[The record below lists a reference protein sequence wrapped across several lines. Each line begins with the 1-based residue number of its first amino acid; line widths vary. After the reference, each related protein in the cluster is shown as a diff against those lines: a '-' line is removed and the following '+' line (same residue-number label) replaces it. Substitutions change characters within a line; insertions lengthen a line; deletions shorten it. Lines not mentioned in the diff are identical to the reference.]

1 MNKILKH
8 IPGRD
13 FLILFLL
20 FWMTSVIV
28 LIFTDKDDVELF
40 INSVSSPFF
49 DKFFYVIT
57 YLGHGT
63 FSSIIL
69 IIMLLRNYY
78 HSLYLFFTLILV
90 AFFSNLFKRIFF
102 FQHLRPM
109 WNLYYDDLH
118 RVIIEAP
125 VNYLRSFP
133 SGHAMTVFAVAFILA
148 VIFNKRI
155 YTYILFFVAMIVCI
169 SRIYLLQHYFADIV
183 WGSIIGISSA
193 YLGIIITD
201 YFFILNKEKLLN
213 SSLLN
218 RLKKEHHI
226 SV

>member
-20 FWMTSVIV
+20 FWLTSVIV
-28 LIFTDKDDVELF
+28 LIFIDKDEVELF
-40 INSVSSPFF
+40 INSISLPFF
-49 DKFFYVIT
+49 DKFFYWIT
-57 YLGHGT
+57 FLGHGT
-63 FSSIIL
+63 FASILLIL
-69 IIMLLRNYY
+69 MLLKNYY

-90 AFFSNLFKRIFF
+90 AFFSNLFKRIIF

-118 RVIIEAP
+118 RVIFEAP

-155 YTYILFFVAMIVCI
+155 YTYILFLVAVIVCI
-169 SRIYLLQHYFADIV
+169 SRIYLLQHYFVDIV
-183 WGSIIGISSA
+183 WGSLIGISSA
-193 YLGIIITD
+193 YLGIIITEH
-201 YFFILNKEKLLN
+201 FFILNKEKLLN

-218 RLKKEHHI
+218 RLKQRHRI

>member
-13 FLILFLL
+13 FLLL
-20 FWMTSVIV
+20 FFLFWLTSVIL
-28 LIFTDKDDVELF
+28 LIITDKDDIELF
-40 INSVSSPFF
+40 INSLSIPVL
-49 DKFFYVIT
+49 DKFFYGIT
-57 YLGHGT
+57 FLGHGV
-63 FSSIIL
+63 FASIIL
-69 IIMLLRNYY
+69 ILMLLKNYY

-90 AFFSNLFKRIFF
+90 AVFSNLFKRIIF

-109 WNLYYDDLH
+109 WNMYYDDLH
-118 RVIIEAP
+118 RIIIDAP

-148 VIFNKRI
+148 VVFNKRI
-155 YTYILFFVAMIVCI
+155 YTYILFFLAVIVCI

-183 WGSIIGISSA
+183 WGSFIGITSA
-193 YLGIIITD
+193 YLGIILTD
-201 YFFILNKEKLLN
+201 YFFILNKEKLLK
-213 SSLLN
+213 SSLLT
-218 RLKKEHHI
+218 RLKRGQRI